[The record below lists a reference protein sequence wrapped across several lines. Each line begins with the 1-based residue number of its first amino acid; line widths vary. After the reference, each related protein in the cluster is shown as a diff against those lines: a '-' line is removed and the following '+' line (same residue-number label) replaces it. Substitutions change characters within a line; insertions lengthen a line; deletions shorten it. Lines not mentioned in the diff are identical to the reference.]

1 MECQDCPHNK
11 SVQLTKIVQGKLTK
25 ALVCGDCPQRDPLE
39 GAVGGGEAFSLH
51 AFLAGIKPAKK
62 APEEPAPPT
71 PSVPDCPDC
80 SLSFEEFRKTGRLG
94 CHRDYEVFRPAL
106 LPLIAKIQHATSHTG
121 QIPARAARRLDHER
135 ELAQLNERLAEAI
148 TTENYE
154 QAAVLRDQIQ
164 AHEAQLEGQANEGE

>member
-25 ALVCGDCPQRDPLE
+25 ALVCGDCPKRDPLE
-39 GAVGGGEAFSLH
+39 SSVGEGGAFSLNT
-51 AFLAGIKPAKK
+51 FLAGIKPAKA
-62 APEEPAPPT
+62 APEPAAPT

-121 QIPARAARRLDHER
+121 QIPARAARRLER
-135 ELAQLNERLAEAI
+135 ESELESLNARLAEAV

-154 QAAVLRDQIQ
+154 EAAVLRDLIQ
-164 AHEAQLEGQANEGE
+164 AHEAGDTRAPSDEGA